1 MEIVEGI
8 HQVDGVNA
16 NVYVVVEG
24 KQVTLIDTG
33 MPGNSGK
40 ILNYVGT
47 IGLQASDVSQ
57 IVLTHHHIDHVGSV
71 YELKKATNA
80 KIAVHEEDAD
90 FVAGKKAAPKNK
102 NILIRALSS
111 VFKIKPVEVDTRLKE
126 GDRVG
131 RLIVVHTPGHTPGS
145 ICLHDVQNKVLFV
158 GDALR
163 YAGGK
168 LEGPNERFT
177 PDMSLANQSI
187 QKIAKLDFDLM
198 LSGHGDPLR
207 PDAAKHV
214 REFSASRT

>member
-16 NVYVVVEG
+16 NVYVVVDG
-24 KQVTLIDTG
+24 KELILIDTG
-33 MPGNSGK
+33 MSGNSGK
-40 ILNYVGT
+40 ILNYIGT
-47 IGLQASDVSQ
+47 IGRQASDVTQ
-57 IVLTHHHIDHVGSV
+57 IVLTHHHMDHVGSAF
-71 YELKKATNA
+71 ELKKATNA

-90 FVAGKKAAPKNK
+90 VVAGKKAAPKFK
-102 NILIRALSS
+102 NILIRAIAS
-111 VFKIKPVEVDTRLKE
+111 VIKVKPVEVDTRLKE

-145 ICLHDVQNKVLFV
+145 ICLHDLQNKVLFV

-163 YAGGK
+163 YSGGK
-168 LEGPNERFT
+168 LEGPREQFT
-177 PDMSLANQSI
+177 PDMSSADQSI
-187 QKIAKLDFDLM
+187 QKIAKLDFDIM

-207 PDAAKHV
+207 PDAAKRV